1 MLNYF
6 SHTSS
11 LNLQLR
17 GGIVVR
23 ASRTRAGRVP
33 EHLAAQD
40 TTSARPDRE
49 RSPST
54 ANESFSAKRSG
65 IVPRT
70 VVEGSLT
77 LNETHRH

>member
-11 LNLQLR
+11 LNLQIR
-17 GGIVVR
+17 GGIFVR
-23 ASRTRAGRVP
+23 TARSVAPLDVD
-33 EHLAAQD
+33 AA
-40 TTSARPDRE
+40 TSYEPRKIL
-49 RSPST
+49 PSK
-54 ANESFSAKRSG
+54 ANESFSVKRSG